1 MLRSIASK
9 AILRC
14 LAIILGLHAL
24 AVAAAGGQDDL
35 RQAAAQLQQEGK
47 VPEAEAAWRSVLDR
61 NPDDAEAYANL
72 GLLQARQQQYKA
84 AIESYRKALA
94 VNPAMPGVE
103 LDLGLSL
110 FKSGEFGAA
119 IKTFQP
125 LLKAAPA
132 ASPESLRL
140 KTLIGLA
147 HYGMGEYGA
156 AVPYL
161 KEATAADPQNLP
173 FRLALA
179 QSCLWSKQYQCVLDV
194 YHEILTLNA
203 ESAEADMLAG
213 EALDEMKDKAAAAE
227 QFRAAVKAD
236 PKMPDV
242 HFGLGYLLW
251 GLLEYDEAA
260 KEFQAE
266 LANNPNHAPALA
278 YLADSEIKMG
288 NPEMAEPLLE
298 KAIRLDPKLEL
309 AHLDLGILLSDAG
322 KRADALR
329 ELLTAE
335 RINPNDQ
342 EVHWRLGRFYK
353 SIGKNQEAAAEFAK
367 TKQLQKASDQT
378 VFEQLHR
385 AQQRGK
391 PVPVNP
397 DAPLQK

>member
-1 MLRSIASK
+1 MSRSIASN

-14 LAIILGLHAL
+14 LAIILVFPTC
-24 AVAAAGGQDDL
+24 AVAAARGQDDL
-35 RQAAAQLQQEGK
+35 RQTAAQLQQEGR
-47 VPEAEAAWRSVLDR
+47 VPEAEAAWRTVLEK
-61 NPDDAEAYANL
+61 NPADAEAYANL
-72 GLLQARQQQYKA
+72 GLLEARQEQYKA
-84 AIESYRKALA
+84 AIQSYRKALA
-94 VNPAMPGVE
+94 LNPAMSGVR

-110 FKSGEFGAA
+110 FKSGDFAAA
-119 IKTFQP
+119 IETFQP
-125 LLKAAPA
+125 LLHAAPA
-132 ASPESLRL
+132 ASPETLRL

-147 HYGMGEYGA
+147 HYGLGEYGA

-227 QFRAAVKAD
+227 QFRAAAKAD

-266 LANNPNHAPALA
+266 LVNNPNHAPALA
-278 YLADSEIKMG
+278 FLADSDIKMG
-288 NPEMAEPLLE
+288 NPDAAQPLLE

-322 KRADALR
+322 KREDALH
-329 ELLTAE
+329 ELETAE

-342 EVHWRLGRFYK
+342 EAHWRLGRFYK
-353 SIGKNQEAAAEFAK
+353 SIGRNQEAAAEFAK

-391 PVPVNP
+391 PAPMDP